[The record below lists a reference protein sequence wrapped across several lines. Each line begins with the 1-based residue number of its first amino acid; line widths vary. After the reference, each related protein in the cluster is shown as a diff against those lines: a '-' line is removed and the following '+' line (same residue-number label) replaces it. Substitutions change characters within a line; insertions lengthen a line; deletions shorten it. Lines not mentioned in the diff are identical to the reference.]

1 MLVNEEETDA
11 EYCASLTL
19 RYDRERMLCVMLA
32 PEKVRPALV
41 ALLAWNHEIA
51 KVGEIVTD
59 PMVGLIRYQWWRDA
73 LEEIYGKKSI
83 RQHAVVQELAKAIEM
98 HGLAQERFD
107 TILTAREPDLE
118 TAPFRSQESLDAY
131 ALATGGGILML
142 WLDILGIRQQS
153 AHDAAQHVGAAW
165 ALVGI
170 LRSIHHQAHLGR
182 VLLPHVDV
190 QELLQHG
197 FNDDVANAV
206 EIICDLAEEH
216 IALARRMSVPPE
228 AVSAML
234 LAVSA
239 EDYLKRIRKAK
250 YNPFDARVEKGRAIR
265 ALKLW
270 WARFRG
276 HY

>member
-32 PEKVRPALV
+32 PEAARPALV

-73 LEEIYGKKSI
+73 LEEIYADKNM
-83 RQHAVVQELAKAIEM
+83 RQHAVVQELAKAIKTHNLEK
-98 HGLAQERFD
+98 ERFEAVI
-107 TILTAREPDLE
+107 TSREPDLE
-118 TAPFRSQESLDAY
+118 TAPFRSQEALDGY
-131 ALATGGGILML
+131 ALRTGGGILML

-197 FNDDVANAV
+197 FNEGVAQSV
-206 EIICDLAEEH
+206 EVVCDLAEEH

-250 YNPFDARVEKGRAIR
+250 YNPFDPNVEKGRAIR
-265 ALKLW
+265 AFKLW